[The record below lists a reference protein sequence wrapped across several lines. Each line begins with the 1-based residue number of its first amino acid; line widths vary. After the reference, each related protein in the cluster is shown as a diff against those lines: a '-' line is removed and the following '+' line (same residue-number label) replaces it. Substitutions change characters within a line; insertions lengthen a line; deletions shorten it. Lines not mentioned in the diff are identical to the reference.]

1 MVLALAVTVL
11 VRSALAPHIL
21 NNPDQRGALP
31 PLRKTLRLRHGLAL
45 VAGASGCLGLLWWL
59 GVLGKP

>member
-11 VRSALAPHIL
+11 VRSALASHIL
-21 NNPDQRGALP
+21 TNAEQHGALP
-31 PLRKTLRLRHGLAL
+31 PQGKALRLWHGLAL
-45 VAGASGCLGLLWWL
+45 IAGASGCLGLLWWL